1 MRYDFIETSFI
12 IPISIKNNEKFFDKE
27 LFFNKENIEI
37 KQKHFTI
44 EINPLKKSY
53 KNVSIEMIN
62 IYHRKSTSLLEIN
75 FSFREVIKEPDLTI
89 DDILDIIYFLK
100 ENYRNQKRY
109 SILIDGNRVTLD
121 EFLLNTLKSKNI
133 EIIFL
138 NNNRKV
144 FDPHL
149 YNILFF
155 NRDDNLEVE
164 DFNLSNR
171 ILLEQFTEGTRQ
183 TYKRDSV
190 EEKREFREFSN
201 ILWNINEMSCTVG
214 VIKSNEDNSIFI
226 NNNFHSILKKDYKN
240 YFIYNLFCLY
250 ELKYYEKVISELLV
264 FEESDALEIEEKN
277 NSSRKLILKFYEFRQ
292 RYLQK
297 NIAQNMQQQRV
308 IEHIKRNFKIDQ
320 QVLSSENLINTLEKT
335 TNLLWN
341 ELENIRLE
349 AEIKATNKRQ
359 RIIEIIAIFIGS
371 YEAFKVIYDII
382 KDLMINLSNTL
393 FIFLITSLV
402 TAIVVFI
409 VVKTMKKVLNAV
421 DKNKEERKWLNW

>member
-250 ELKYYEKVISELLV
+250 ELNYYEKVISELLV